1 MTIKV
6 WHLAAAVGLAA
17 LLMTL
22 LAGYSLGSR
31 GSGGSTKPKTVI
43 VNHTITVIKKV
54 PAKHARKRVNTHER
68 RVQEPTRPVQPIPAG
83 LNPIAKLGSIFRTQL

>member
-54 PAKHARKRVNTHER
+54 PAKHAYTHER
-68 RVQEPTRPVQPIPAG
+68 WVQEPTRPVQPIPAG